1 MLKGEKIPPQL
12 QKKILDERF
21 VLLDQMKSIKL
32 NTNRIDELKLFL
44 YEKNKY
50 LIKLE
55 TQILEIFLNAGVSKN
70 NFQVWIGNEI
80 NPNWPEKLKK
90 NEKILKIL
98 DQNQEKIEEVRN
110 KIIQICNDVKLSVLD
125 FKELVK
131 NIHKGDREASR
142 AKQEM
147 VEANLRLVISIA
159 KKYTN
164 RGLQFLDLIQ
174 EGNIGLMK
182 AVDKFEFRRDTNFQH
197 MRLGG

>member
-1 MLKGEKIPPQL
+1 
-12 QKKILDERF
+12 
-21 VLLDQMKSIKL
+21 MKSINL

-70 NFQVWIGNEI
+70 NFLSSWIGNEI
-80 NPNWPEKLKK
+80 NPNWPEQLKK

-98 DQNQEKIEEVRN
+98 DQNYEKIEEVRN
-110 KIIQICNDVKLSVLD
+110 KIIQICTDVKLSALD

-147 VEANLRLVISIA
+147 VEANLRLV
-159 KKYTN
+159 N
-164 RGLQFLDLIQ
+164 QLQKNIQ
-174 EGNIGLMK
+174 IEG
-182 AVDKFEFRRDTNFQH
+182 FNF
-197 MRLGG
+197 